1 MIFSNRR
8 ASMAT
13 RAEEAKAEMQRAAH
27 AGKPKKRA
35 THGAKA
41 KKTPDKAHNLAPKRN
56 RKSSYQ
62 LDPVAVGKRP
72 PRKSSRRSDNRQKPD
87 GPLRITEMNKN
98 SRPQARAS
106 RASGNPN

>member
-1 MIFSNRR
+1 
-8 ASMAT
+8 MAT
-13 RAEEAKAEMQRAAH
+13 KAEEAKAEMQRAAH

-41 KKTPDKAHNLAPKRN
+41 KKPHNMTGVRG
-56 RKSSYQ
+56 RKSTYQ
-62 LDPVAVGKRP
+62 LDSVAVGTRP

-98 SRPQARAS
+98 ARPQARAS
-106 RASGNPN
+106 RPSGNPN

>member
-1 MIFSNRR
+1 
-8 ASMAT
+8 MAT
-13 RAEEAKAEMQRAAH
+13 KAEEWKAEMQRAAR

-41 KKTPDKAHNLAPKRN
+41 KKPPSKPHNLTGARG
-56 RKSSYQ
+56 RKSTYQ
-62 LDPVAVGKRP
+62 LDSVAVGTRP

-98 SRPQARAS
+98 ARPQARAS
-106 RASGNPN
+106 RPSGNPN